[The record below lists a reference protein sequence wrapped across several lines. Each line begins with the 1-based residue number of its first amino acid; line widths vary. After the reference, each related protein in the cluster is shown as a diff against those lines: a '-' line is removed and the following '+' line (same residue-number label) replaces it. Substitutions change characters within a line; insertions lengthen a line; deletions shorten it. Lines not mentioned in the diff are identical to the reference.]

1 MLQVY
6 PCRCLCLG
14 SVQITRTTP
23 FRRIIRHLSQIF
35 FTEGRT
41 FIKEKLK
48 RIQSLFVKKQKSNER
63 LFARIRFSRISIR
76 LSKSD
81 AAAAEII
88 WSQLY
93 YHWISWYK
101 SNKVLLHLTTYI
113 RTNNHI
119 WKFFWKLNFKNG
131 SREGF
136 KDFALYFDFVIL
148 RHKMRKN

>member
-93 YHWISWYK
+93 YH
-101 SNKVLLHLTTYI
+101 
-113 RTNNHI
+113 
-119 WKFFWKLNFKNG
+119 
-131 SREGF
+131 
-136 KDFALYFDFVIL
+136 
-148 RHKMRKN
+148 